1 VKGYA
6 AIRCGGVALEQKQV
20 KRAVHP
26 EALGSAVLGMVSHK
40 LNSSR
45 VPAVEADI
53 ALPDPTVGDD
63 AVIAGPEENALL
75 G

>member
-1 VKGYA
+1 
-6 AIRCGGVALEQKQV
+6 
-20 KRAVHP
+20 
-26 EALGSAVLGMVSHK
+26 MVSHK

-45 VPAVEADI
+45 VLAVEADI